1 MAMKHQ
7 SKRNFLILGS
17 TFSML
22 LLFIMASFV
31 CRWYQREKSQDLNKI
46 LAEIYQ
52 KGMYAADRP
61 ILSFSQRVFDF
72 GTVTTG
78 GEAIEYKYLFTNTG
92 KKPLMIRQVLG
103 GCCDDCVTVAW
114 PTQPVQ
120 PGKQAEIKVKLK
132 NTDQAGAQDYVIVVS
147 ANTDPPTTRL
157 LFKGVLD
164 APNEK

>member
-31 CRWYQREKSQDLNKI
+31 CRWYPRRKSQDPNKI
-46 LAEIYQ
+46 LTEIYQ

-78 GEAIEYKYLFTNTG
+78 GEAIEHKYLFTNTG

-103 GCCDDCVTVAW
+103 GCCDDCVTAAW

-132 NTDQAGAQDYVIVVS
+132 NTDQVGAQDYVIVVS
-147 ANTDPPTTRL
+147 ANTDPPATRL

-164 APNEK
+164 APNKK